1 MFLAGISE
9 FYLLAA
15 LAYATT
21 LRAQPAYPAITAGYL
36 AALTLTALAAISG
49 AVRYLELGDVLF
61 WHKELSFYSKHLAM
75 PAFVILALWPNLP
88 SSKTRLIAIGLLT
101 MSLVSCL
108 LNLNYSLGVLSD
120 GIIVSAILLAA
131 YTLRD
136 NRQILSQII
145 VALALLLS
153 TLLWSAL
160 ITDSSLRIGVF
171 HLCLGS
177 VFVLLA
183 RSLNASAND
192 HKVAASAF

>member
-9 FYLLAA
+9 FYLLAG
-15 LAYATT
+15 LAYAAT
-21 LRAQPAYPAITAGYL
+21 LLAKPAHPAITAGYL
-36 AALTLTALAAISG
+36 TALTLTALAAICG
-49 AVRYLELGDVLF
+49 AIRYLELGDVLF

-75 PAFVILALWPNLP
+75 PAFVILALWHNLP
-88 SSKTRLIAIGLLT
+88 SSNTRLIAIGLLA

-108 LNLNYSLGVLSD
+108 LNLTYSLSALSD
-120 GIIVSAILLAA
+120 GIIVFAIFLAA

-136 NRQILSQII
+136 NRQVLGQII

-160 ITDSSLRIGVF
+160 ITDNSLRIGIF

-183 RSLNASAND
+183 RSLNASTTD
-192 HKVAASAF
+192 HKVAAPAV

>member
-1 MFLAGISE
+1 LAG
-9 FYLLAA
+9 
-15 LAYATT
+15 LAYAAT
-21 LRAQPAYPAITAGYL
+21 LLAKPAHPAITAGYL
-36 AALTLTALAAISG
+36 AALTLTALAAICG
-49 AVRYLELGDVLF
+49 AIRYLELGDVLF

-75 PAFVILALWPNLP
+75 PAFVILALWHNLP
-88 SSKTRLIAIGLLT
+88 SSNTRLIAIGLLA

-108 LNLNYSLGVLSD
+108 LNLTYSLSALSD
-120 GIIVSAILLAA
+120 GIIVFAIFLAA

-136 NRQILSQII
+136 NRQVLGQII

-160 ITDSSLRIGVF
+160 ITDNSLRIGIF

-183 RSLNASAND
+183 RSLNASTTD
-192 HKVAASAF
+192 HKVAAPAV